1 MSTYKFIKSR
11 EKMQAELFA
20 LWDQKE
26 IYEFTFGAGSLERAE
41 REICECLID
50 SEIFI
55 IACKLRYFI
64 LDK

>member
-1 MSTYKFIKSR
+1 
-11 EKMQAELFA
+11 MQAELFA